1 MYVSGVPGTG
11 KTATVREVMRSL
23 EEEKDEGRIGDFRF
37 IDINGMRLTDPRQA
51 YVAIY
56 KELANEKA
64 TADHACNLLD
74 KRFSTSGPRRQA
86 TVLLV
91 DELDLLMTPKQD
103 VLYNIFDW
111 PSRQQAKLTVL
122 AIANTMDLPE
132 RVLMNRVSSRLG
144 LTRLIFQP
152 YTFKQLQEIVVSRTT
167 GKVMVRWFVV
177 GLVAVVLIVLR
188 PLLGQI
194 KTFCFSSF

>member
-11 KTATVREVMRSL
+11 KTATVREVMRAM
-23 EEEKDEGRIGDFRF
+23 EEEREAGRLNQFQF

-56 KELANEKA
+56 KELNNAKA

-74 KRFSTSGPRRQA
+74 KRFSTRDARRQA

-103 VLYNIFDW
+103 VLYNLFDW

-167 GKVMVRWFVV
+167 GAHFN
-177 GLVAVVLIVLR
+177 
-188 PLLGQI
+188 LLLA
-194 KTFCFSSF
+194 